1 MEKELQQY
9 IDFYK
14 SGSSIIDD
22 HSAPVLNVPRAEA
35 VAFLEHC
42 RLPRRGD
49 ENYHVT
55 DLPALLAPDYGI
67 NIKRAGMPMDAAAA
81 FRCDVPNLNALVY
94 YQCNDEFRAPDKDYS
109 SVLPAGVFIGS
120 LRQAAVS
127 HRDIIEKYYNTIAPH
142 SDAMVALNTLF
153 AQDGVVVYI
162 PRNTTLSRPVQVVNI
177 LSGAAPVLVSRR
189 MLVIAED
196 NAGVKLVLCD
206 HSQNPDVASLVNQV
220 VEVYAAPGSR
230 VEIFDMEES
239 SAATRR
245 VSGIYVRQ
253 SRDSQFLSN
262 SITLVNGATRNNISV
277 DVAEPGCATH
287 LYGIC
292 IGRDNEIIDNNTF
305 IAHNAPLCH
314 SREQYKYLLEGT
326 SRGCF
331 GGKIYVAPGADKV
344 EAYQSNNNIIASDD
358 AKIFTKPQLEIYTD
372 DVKCSH
378 GATTGQL
385 DEKALFYMRSRGI
398 PADKARQ
405 LLMQAFMDEVIDTVS
420 IDILRDR
427 LKHLVEKRLSGELAL
442 CSSCAARCPKK

>member
-9 IDFYK
+9 IDFYRGQR
-14 SGSSIIDD
+14 STIDA
-22 HSAPVLNVPRAEA
+22 HSAAVLNACRAVAADFLQHCCVPR
-35 VAFLEHC
+35 L
-42 RLPRRGD
+42 GS

-67 NIKRAGMPMDAAAA
+67 NVKRVDMPMDAAAA

-109 SVLPAGVFIGS
+109 GILPDGVIIGS
-120 LRQAAVS
+120 LREVAQS
-127 HRDIIEKYYNTIAPH
+127 HPGLIEKYYSHIA
-142 SDAMVALNTLF
+142 SAADVMVALNTLF
-153 AQDGVVVYI
+153 AQDGVVVYV
-162 PRNTTLSRPVQVVNI
+162 PKNTAVTRPVQVVNI
-177 LSGAAPVLVSRR
+177 LSGAAPVLASRR

-196 NAGVKLVLCD
+196 NAQVKIVLCD
-206 HSQNPDVASLVNQV
+206 HSQNPDVSSLVNQV
-220 VEVYAAPGSR
+220 VEIYAGAGSH
-230 VEIFDMEES
+230 VEIYDMEES
-239 SAATRR
+239 ASATRR

-253 SRDSQFLSN
+253 LRDSRFLADT
-262 SITLVNGATRNNISV
+262 ITLVNGSTRNNVAV
-277 DVAEPGCATH
+277 DVAGQGCSTE
-287 LYGIC
+287 LYGIS
-292 IGRDNEIIDNNTF
+292 IGRDSEVIDNNTF
-305 IAHNAPLCH
+305 IAHNAPQCH

-344 EAYQSNNNIIASDD
+344 EAYQSNNNIIASDS

-385 DEKALFYMRSRGI
+385 DENALFYMRSRGI
-398 PADKARQ
+398 PADKARR
-405 LLMQAFMDEVIDTVS
+405 LLMQAFMDEVIERVS

-427 LKHLVEKRLSGELAL
+427 LKHLVEKRLSGEMAL
-442 CSSCAARCPKK
+442 CGSCAAKCAKK